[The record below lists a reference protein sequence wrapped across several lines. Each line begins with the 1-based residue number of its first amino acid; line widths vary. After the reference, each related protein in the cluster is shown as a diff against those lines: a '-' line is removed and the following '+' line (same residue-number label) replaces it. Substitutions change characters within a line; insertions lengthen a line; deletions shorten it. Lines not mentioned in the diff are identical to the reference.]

1 MEKKVIKIAPSILS
15 CDFAH
20 LADEVQRIEEAGADA
35 LHVDVMDGH
44 FVPNLTFG
52 PQFVA
57 AIKRS
62 TKRNLFLDVHLMM
75 YNPYD
80 YVERFVESGADRLT
94 IHFEATEDV
103 AETLEYIRRCGIEAG
118 LAFCPGTSLTMIPK
132 YLDKC
137 DTMLLM
143 TVNPGFSGQKFMPQV
158 LEKILFTRTT
168 CSQLGLLK
176 GGVTTSPAGENL
188 PPFDIQVD
196 GGIDLETAK
205 LCAQAG
211 ANSFVAGNFLFTQ
224 DDMAQAIR
232 ALRQAAQVSNAIEK

>member
-1 MEKKVIKIAPSILS
+1 MEKNVIKIAPSILS

-80 YVERFVESGADRLT
+80 YVERFIESGAGRLT

-118 LAFCPGTSLTMIPK
+118 LAFCPETSLTMIPK

-143 TVNPGFSGQKFMPQV
+143 TVNPGFSGQKFMPEV
-158 LEKILFTRTT
+158 LDKILFTRTT
-168 CSQLGLLK
+168 CNQLSLLK
-176 GGVTTSPAGENL
+176 GGVTSSPAGENL

-196 GGIDLETAK
+196 GGIDPETAR

-224 DDMAQAIR
+224 EDMPKAIQ
-232 ALRQAAQVSNAIEK
+232 ALRQAAHVTTIP